1 MISLYLSGNT
11 WLHRIPA
18 AVKLVGLAVASL
30 SLLFVQQWMH
40 LLLLPPLLVLA
51 YSAMGKPGRQ
61 RLFGLRALMAL
72 ILGLGIFQG
81 LMMDWDRA
89 AIAVVKMVVMVMFA
103 DLITMT
109 TPMQRMV
116 DVLNLLLIPLDRI
129 GNFRRQLALMV
140 ALMIRFI
147 PLLAQQWQAQH
158 LAFRARTTGRS
169 TPSLLAAFLSQAL
182 RRTDQIAESIAAR
195 GARRH

>member
-1 MISLYLSGNT
+1 MISLYLSGDT

-18 AVKLVGLAVASL
+18 ALKLVALALASL
-30 SLLFVQQWMH
+30 SLLFVQQWIY
-40 LLLLPPLLVLA
+40 LLPLLPLLVLA

-61 RLFGLRALMAL
+61 RLFGLRALLAL

-81 LMMDWDRA
+81 LLMDWDRA
-89 AIAVVKMVVMVMFA
+89 AGAVVKMVVMVMFA

-116 DVLNLLLIPLDRI
+116 DVLNLLLNPLDRL
-129 GNFRRQLALMV
+129 GNFRRQLALMA

-158 LAFRARTTGRS
+158 LALRARTIRR
-169 TPSLLAAFLSQAL
+169 PKLYLLAAFISQAL
-182 RRTDQIAESIAAR
+182 RRTDQIAESIDAR
-195 GARRH
+195 GAERH

>member
-1 MISLYLSGNT
+1 MISLYLSRNT

-30 SLLFVQQWMH
+30 SLLFVQQWMY
-40 LLLLPPLLVLA
+40 LLPLPLLLVLA

-72 ILGLGIFQG
+72 IL
-81 LMMDWDRA
+81 MMDWDRA
-89 AIAVVKMVVMVMFA
+89 ASAVVKMVVMVMFA
-103 DLITMT
+103 DLVTMT
-109 TPMQRMV
+109 TPTQRMV

>member
-30 SLLFVQQWMH
+30 SLLFVQQWMY
-40 LLLLPPLLVLA
+40 LLPLPPLLVLA

-89 AIAVVKMVVMVMFA
+89 ASAVVKMVVMVMFA
-103 DLITMT
+103 DLVTMT

-129 GNFRRQLALMV
+129 GNFRRQLAAKISNTV
-140 ALMIRFI
+140 
-147 PLLAQQWQAQH
+147 
-158 LAFRARTTGRS
+158 
-169 TPSLLAAFLSQAL
+169 
-182 RRTDQIAESIAAR
+182 
-195 GARRH
+195 

>member
-30 SLLFVQQWMH
+30 SLLFVQQWMY
-40 LLLLPPLLVLA
+40 LLPLPPLLVLA

-89 AIAVVKMVVMVMFA
+89 ASAVVKMVVMVMFA

-147 PLLAQQWQAQH
+147 PLLAQQWQAQRW
-158 LAFRARTTGRS
+158 AYRARTSRL
-169 TPSLLAAFLSQAL
+169 PKPLLLAVFLSQAL